1 MKDMRTAIIKHKKIV
16 CIVGLLFVI
25 LLECCVFPV
34 GSITHTKWFT
44 IGIINLI
51 TAVGICKCVGEMEAT
66 LFPKASWG
74 MISLFNIGFTIMGM
88 VSRYFLEYGEVSNT
102 YNFTPK
108 KIVIH
113 MIIMIL
119 LSTVFWMKSKRSAE

>member
-1 MKDMRTAIIKHKKIV
+1 MKDIRTSIIKHKKIV

-44 IGIINLI
+44 IGIVNII
-51 TAVGICKCVGEMEAT
+51 TAVGICKCVCEMEAA

-74 MISLFNIGFTIMGM
+74 MINLLNIGITIMGM
-88 VSRYFLEYGEVSNT
+88 VSRYLLEYGEVSNT

-113 MIIMIL
+113 MLIMLL
-119 LSTVFWMKSKRSAE
+119 LSTMFWLQSKRSA

>member
-1 MKDMRTAIIKHKKIV
+1 MKDIRTSIIKHKKIV

-44 IGIINLI
+44 IGIVNII
-51 TAVGICKCVGEMEAT
+51 TAVGICKCVGEMEAA

-74 MISLFNIGFTIMGM
+74 MISLLNIGITIMGM
-88 VSRYFLEYGEVSNT
+88 VSRYLLEYGEVSNT

-113 MIIMIL
+113 MLIMLL
-119 LSTVFWMKSKRSAE
+119 LSTMFWLQSKRSA

>member
-1 MKDMRTAIIKHKKIV
+1 M
-16 CIVGLLFVI
+16 I

-44 IGIINLI
+44 IGIVNII
-51 TAVGICKCVGEMEAT
+51 TAVGICKCVGEMEAA

-74 MISLFNIGFTIMGM
+74 MISLLNIGITIMGM
-88 VSRYFLEYGEVSNT
+88 VSRYLLEYGEVSNT

-113 MIIMIL
+113 MLIMLL
-119 LSTVFWMKSKRSAE
+119 LSTMFWLQSKRSA

>member
-1 MKDMRTAIIKHKKIV
+1 MKDIRTSIIKHKKIV

-44 IGIINLI
+44 IGIVNII
-51 TAVGICKCVGEMEAT
+51 TAVGICKCVGEMEAA

-74 MISLFNIGFTIMGM
+74 MISLLNIGITIMGM
-88 VSRYFLEYGEVSNT
+88 VSRYLLEYGEVSNT